1 MEEGIIE
8 KIVTDEIDRNGDI
21 VFTEFK
27 TDIMLSK
34 NKTIGVYLGNLKI
47 FEDRYAKPEGV
58 PLSDGKRDIK
68 IKIKSIHKPV
78 TELWLKKGFEFFKGL
93 NQKYVK
99 INWHNIP
106 ENIKKLPKTN
116 SIFEFI
122 DSFNREQ
129 NKKSDEIY
137 CSEYGSIPLIEIGDE
152 IKKIKKFV
160 SYCSRGVDFEK
171 ASLNNYFE
179 NRDLTL
185 EIRKNLF
192 DFYIIGTNPDVKKYS
207 KMVDEFLR

>member
-8 KIVTDEIDRNGDI
+8 KIVREEIDRNGDI

-34 NKTIGVYLGNLKI
+34 NKTIEVYLGNLKI
-47 FEDRYAKPEGV
+47 FEDRYAKPEDAH
-58 PLSDGKRDIK
+58 LSDGKRDIK
-68 IKIKSIHKPV
+68 IKIKSMHVPI
-78 TELWLKKGFEFFKGL
+78 TDLWLEKGFGFFKGL
-93 NQKYVK
+93 NQKNVK

-106 ENIKKLPKTN
+106 ENIKKSPKTN
-116 SIFEFI
+116 SIFEFV
-122 DSFNREQ
+122 DSFNRKQ
-129 NKKSDEIY
+129 NQKSDEIY
-137 CSEYGSIPLIEIGDE
+137 CSQYGSIPLLEIGDE

-160 SYCSRGVDFEK
+160 SYCSEGVDFEK

-185 EIRKNLF
+185 EISKYLFNLK
-192 DFYIIGTNPDVKKYS
+192 DIGTNSTAKKYS